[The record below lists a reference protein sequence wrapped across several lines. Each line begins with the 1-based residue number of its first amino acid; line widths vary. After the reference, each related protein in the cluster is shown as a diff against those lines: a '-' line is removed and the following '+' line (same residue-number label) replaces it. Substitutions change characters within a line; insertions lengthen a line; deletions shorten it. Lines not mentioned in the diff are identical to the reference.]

1 MSCTRPLEYSPTLVA
16 GKGGAWSHRAHEGS
30 CHPGLRRPVASFPLA
45 ETPARSRL
53 VSAACAAAAL
63 AIAGCTSDAP
73 DDDAA
78 TRPSLR
84 FDTATIHIVTRTD
97 TIRLGVEL
105 AVSGEQKS
113 TGLMERRQLADSAG
127 MLFVYDSVQPPDAGF
142 WMYRT
147 RIPLDI
153 AYTDPA
159 GRIRAIE
166 HMVPCESAIPQG
178 CPTYPP
184 GVPYQY
190 ALEVNGGFFARRRV
204 TVGDSVALGEGLKSL
219 K

>member
-1 MSCTRPLEYSPTLVA
+1 MLSRWFVA
-16 GKGGAWSHRAHEGS
+16 GFTA
-30 CHPGLRRPVASFPLA
+30 
-45 ETPARSRL
+45 
-53 VSAACAAAAL
+53 AACASAA
-63 AIAGCTSDAP
+63 CTSDAP
-73 DDDAA
+73 DNDGA
-78 TRPSLR
+78 TPVSLR
-84 FDTATIHIVTRTD
+84 FDTTSVRIITRTD
-97 TIRLGVEL
+97 TIRLDVEL

-127 MLFVYDSVQPPDAGF
+127 MLFVYDSLQPPDAGF

-153 AYTDPA
+153 AFIDAA

-166 HMVPCESAIPQG
+166 QMVPCETALPQG

-204 TVGDSVALGEGLKSL
+204 AVGDSVAMEDVLRANK
-219 K
+219 

>member
-1 MSCTRPLEYSPTLVA
+1 MAWQRPPLPAAASPEPFMPYSLT
-16 GKGGAWSHRAHEGS
+16 
-30 CHPGLRRPVASFPLA
+30 
-45 ETPARSRL
+45 RL
-53 VSAACAAAAL
+53 VIAACAAAAL
-63 AIAGCTSDAP
+63 AVAGCTSDAP

-78 TRPSLR
+78 TPSSLR
-84 FDTATIHIVTRTD
+84 FDTAAVRIITQTD
-97 TIRLGVEL
+97 TIRLAVEL

-113 TGLMERRQLADSAG
+113 TGLMERRQLADTAG

-142 WMYRT
+142 WMHRT

-153 AYTDPA
+153 AYVDPA
-159 GRIRAIE
+159 GRIRAIH

-204 TVGDSVALGEGLKSL
+204 AVGDSIFLGEALKSR

>member
-1 MSCTRPLEYSPTLVA
+1 LVIGACT
-16 GKGGAWSHRAHEGS
+16 
-30 CHPGLRRPVASFPLA
+30 
-45 ETPARSRL
+45 
-53 VSAACAAAAL
+53 AAAFTV
-63 AIAGCTSDAP
+63 AGCTSDAA
-73 DDDAA
+73 DDAPA
-78 TRPSLR
+78 TPSSLH
-84 FDTATIHIVTRTD
+84 FDTAAVRLITQTD
-97 TIRLGVEL
+97 TIRLAVEL
-105 AVSGEQKS
+105 AVSSEQKS
-113 TGLMERRQLADSAG
+113 TGLMERRQLADSEG

-153 AYTDPA
+153 AYIDPA

-166 HMVPCESAIPQG
+166 LMVPCESAIPQS

-204 TVGDSVALGEGLKSL
+204 TVGDAIFLGEALRPLK
-219 K
+219 